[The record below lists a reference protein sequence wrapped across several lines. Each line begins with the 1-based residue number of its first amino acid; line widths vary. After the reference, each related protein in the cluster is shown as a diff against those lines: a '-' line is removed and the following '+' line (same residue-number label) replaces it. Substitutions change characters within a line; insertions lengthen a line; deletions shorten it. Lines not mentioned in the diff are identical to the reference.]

1 MLVKLNIASL
11 SAGAYTVKALTPYG
25 VATRSIVIE

>member
-1 MLVKLNIASL
+1 LNIASL
-11 SAGAYTVKALTPYG
+11 NAGTYIVKALTPYG